1 MCRTTGAR
9 SFSSFTASELCLKRP
24 VFLLACASGAKDAA
38 ASATS
43 RERRDEGSGERADAG
58 GGGGHWGSSCGFDWL
73 RDHHRLGAALR
84 IATLRT
90 DSTNPG
96 GWVDSAAVALKRLVL
111 LAAGAGAVWYAR
123 QKLSEDGSPS
133 SRRARPGRPSR
144 PPARRSG
151 FPTRPRLRPSPSPR
165 SRRSRPRPSRSL
177 RSSPAR
183 RPTWSPAPAAF
194 EDAHQE
200 GWQDEQ
206 LGEDP
211 KNLDELEIDP
221 ATAQDADLDAALEE
235 DEELAEDV
243 HDPTIAHPRTE
254 PAHVTRVVDD
264 LLEGRRG
271 EPDEEP
277 IEDATLVEEERDQRS
292 S

>member
-1 MCRTTGAR
+1 M
-9 SFSSFTASELCLKRP
+9 
-24 VFLLACASGAKDAA
+24 
-38 ASATS
+38 
-43 RERRDEGSGERADAG
+43 
-58 GGGGHWGSSCGFDWL
+58 
-73 RDHHRLGAALR
+73 
-84 IATLRT
+84 
-90 DSTNPG
+90 
-96 GWVDSAAVALKRLVL
+96 ALKRLVL

-123 QKLSEDGSPS
+123 QKLSEDGSSEQP
-133 SRRARPGRPSR
+133 PG
-144 PPARRSG
+144 PPRQAQ
-151 FPTRPRLRPSPSPR
+151 
-165 SRRSRPRPSRSL
+165 
-177 RSSPAR
+177 SPAR
-183 RPTWSPAPAAF
+183 AAVGVPDPPTPPAQPAPEEPAVETPSFQEPEVEHRGVPDLGPAPAAF

-235 DEELAEDV
+235 DAELAEDE